1 MNFTMYDTLLQ
12 LPLFQG
18 LGKNEITEILTK
30 VKFHFQKYA
39 VGDYPFR
46 QGEVCDS
53 INFLLSGTLMAETAS
68 PDGTYVFYEELPLP
82 TIIELHSLY
91 GIQPRY
97 SASYSARTEVCMLA
111 IDKQALF
118 SDLLPY
124 MPCALNY
131 ANIVSTRAQNVNQ
144 RIWSETPGDL
154 CDRFIRWITVR
165 CNRQTGRKVVRIKMQ
180 DMAEQLSDRRIN
192 VSRMLNDL
200 QGRGLVALRR
210 KEIEIPALERLQ

>member
-18 LGKNEITEILTK
+18 LGKNEITEILAK

-46 QGEVCDS
+46 QGEVCES
-53 INFLLSGTLMAETAS
+53 INFLLSGTLMAETCS
-68 PDGTYVFYEELPLP
+68 PDGTYVFCEELPMP
-82 TIIELHSLY
+82 MIIELHSLY

-97 SASYSARTEVCMLA
+97 SSSYRAQTEVSMLT
-111 IDKQALF
+111 IDKQSLF

-124 MPCALNY
+124 MPCALNF

-144 RIWSETPGDL
+144 RIWSEMPGNL
-154 CDRFIRWITVR
+154 CDRFVRWISVR
-165 CNRQTGRKVVRIKMQ
+165 CYRQTGRKVIRIKME
-180 DMAEQLSDRRIN
+180 DMAEYLSDRRIN

-200 QGRGLVALRR
+200 QGRSLVALRR
-210 KEIEIPALERLQ
+210 KEIEIPALERL